1 MSSFQLPSQNPLGP
15 TQNPMSAG
23 SRYLSSP
30 NQNVYSGLQG
40 QRQKQMEQIGGF
52 ASRGLSLEQQVDQVA
67 QECAQYP
74 EGSVQ
79 KQDCMRRLGEIV
91 QRRDVAAKA
100 IQDVTLPERKKTEN
114 PMNKPSAPAD
124 KSYDSVED
132 IRAKGAAG
140 GYGVSTGTATPT
152 PAATS
157 ATPAAAPAAAPTATP
172 ATSSGYADRVTDL
185 QAKEKTLLE
194 QLDKERTAY
203 QELIAM
209 GGVDRGVLRASELRI
224 NNLMS
229 QLREVSGS
237 IARNERANRQEIEKT
252 KKAEEH
258 AAWLSERRARV
269 AAKNAPPAADRS
281 YDSIEEIRGRAGY
294 GTTAPTPAPSS
305 APEMTRIAP
314 GMTGTQFG
322 PMLGKFSPTSAGQ
335 PDPYAQ
341 ALYNGEI
348 TPEQYRRLTEGSEQ
362 PGVSD
367 YENAINVMTGH
378 GQYQG
383 GRLPAMID
391 TGTREGYANVPGT
404 PNFRLP
410 ANQMQPMSRPASTQD
425 AAMVS
430 QPRGFDMRGTYP
442 QSVGASEMQ
451 RFRDQGLMPNP
462 QQSLDALNMAEAR
475 LASTQIGPAE
485 AIELQRIR
493 ELKQRLVQQMV
504 NGAPT
509 PNVNQRGLSF

>member
-1 MSSFQLPSQNPLGP
+1 
-15 TQNPMSAG
+15 
-23 SRYLSSP
+23 
-30 NQNVYSGLQG
+30 
-40 QRQKQMEQIGGF
+40 MEQMRGM

-74 EGSVQ
+74 EDSVQ
-79 KQDCMRRLGEIV
+79 KQDCMRRLAEIV
-91 QRRDVAAKA
+91 QRRDAAAKS
-100 IQDVTLPERKKTEN
+100 IKDVTIPERKKKTEN
-114 PMNKPSAPAD
+114 PMGKPDAPAD

-140 GYGVSTGTATPT
+140 GYGVSTGAATPT
-152 PAATS
+152 PAATPS
-157 ATPAAAPAAAPTATP
+157 APAAAPAAASAATP
-172 ATSSGYADRVTDL
+172 AASTVYADRVTEL
-185 QAKEKTLLE
+185 QAKEKNLLE

-224 NNLMS
+224 GNLMS
-229 QLREVSGS
+229 QIQEVSGS
-237 IARNERANRQEIEKT
+237 ISRNERANRQETEKA
-252 KKAEEH
+252 KKAEQH
-258 AAWLSERRARV
+258 SAWLSERRARV

-281 YDSIEEIRGRAGY
+281 YDSVEEIRGRAGY
-294 GTTAPTPAPSS
+294 GTTAPTS
-305 APEMTRIAP
+305 APAAEMTRITP

-335 PDPYAQ
+335 PDPYVQ

-367 YENAINVMTGH
+367 QENAINIMTGH

-383 GRLPAMID
+383 GRLPAMIN
-391 TGTREGYANVPGT
+391 TGTREGYANVPGS

-410 ANQMQPMSRPASTQD
+410 ANQMQPMSRPAPTQD

-430 QPRGFDMRGTYP
+430 QPRSFDMRGTYP
-442 QSVGASEMQ
+442 QSVGASEAQ
-451 RFRDQGLMPNP
+451 RFRDEGLMPNP
-462 QQSLDALNMAEAR
+462 QQALDALNMAEAR
-475 LASTQIGPAE
+475 LTSTQIGPAE

-493 ELKQRLVQQMV
+493 ELKQRLVQQMM
-504 NGAPT
+504 NRAPT

>member
-40 QRQKQMEQIGGF
+40 QRQKQMEQMRGM

-67 QECAQYP
+67 QECTQYP
-74 EGSVQ
+74 EDSVQ
-79 KQDCMRRLGEIV
+79 KQDCMRRLAEIV
-91 QRRDVAAKA
+91 QRRDAAAKS

-114 PMNKPSAPAD
+114 PMDNPSASAD

-140 GYGVSTGTATPT
+140 GYGVTTGA
-152 PAATS
+152 
-157 ATPAAAPAAAPTATP
+157 ATPAAAPAAPAATP
-172 ATSSGYADRVTDL
+172 AAAPAANTKVDTSYADRVTDL
-185 QAKEKTLLE
+185 QAKEKNLLD

-224 NNLMS
+224 SDLMS

-269 AAKNAPPAADRS
+269 AAKNASPAADRS

-294 GTTAPTPAPSS
+294 GTTAPTSASAS
-305 APEMTRIAP
+305 APEMTRITP

-367 YENAINVMTGH
+367 QENAINIMTGH

-383 GRLPAMID
+383 GRLPAMIN
-391 TGTREGYANVPGT
+391 TGTREGYANVPGS

-410 ANQMQPMSRPASTQD
+410 ANQMQPMSRPTPTQN

-442 QSVGASEMQ
+442 QSVGASEAQ
-451 RFRDQGLMPNP
+451 RFRDEGLMPNP
-462 QQSLDALNMAEAR
+462 QQALDALNMAEAR
-475 LASTQIGPAE
+475 LSSTQIGPAE

-493 ELKQRLVQQMV
+493 ELKQRLVQQMM
-504 NGAPT
+504 NRAPT

>member
-1 MSSFQLPSQNPLGP
+1 
-15 TQNPMSAG
+15 
-23 SRYLSSP
+23 
-30 NQNVYSGLQG
+30 
-40 QRQKQMEQIGGF
+40 MEQMRGM
-52 ASRGLSLEQQVDQVA
+52 ARRGLSLEQQVDQVA

-74 EGSVQ
+74 EDSVQ

-91 QRRDVAAKA
+91 QRRDAAAKS
-100 IQDVTLPERKKTEN
+100 IKDVTLPDRNKTEN
-114 PMNKPSAPAD
+114 PMGKPDAPAD

-140 GYGVSTGTATPT
+140 GYGVSTGAATP
-152 PAATS
+152 S
-157 ATPAAAPAAAPTATP
+157 TPAAAPAAASAATP
-172 ATSSGYADRVTDL
+172 AASGGYADRVTEL
-185 QAKEKTLLE
+185 QAKEKNLLE

-224 NNLMS
+224 SDLMS
-229 QLREVSGS
+229 QLRGISGDIS
-237 IARNERANRQEIEKT
+237 RYERANRQETEKA
-252 KKAEEH
+252 KKAEQHE
-258 AAWLSERRARV
+258 AWLSERRARV

-281 YDSIEEIRGRAGY
+281 YDPVEEIRGRAGY
-294 GTTAPTPAPSS
+294 GTTAPATAP
-305 APEMTRIAP
+305 APEMTRITP

-335 PDPYAQ
+335 PDPYVQ

-367 YENAINVMTGH
+367 QENAINIMTGH

-383 GRLPAMID
+383 GRLPAMIN
-391 TGTREGYANVPGT
+391 TGTREGYANVPGS

-410 ANQMQPMSRPASTQD
+410 ANQMQPMNRPAPTQD

-430 QPRGFDMRGTYP
+430 QPRSFDTRGTYP
-442 QSVGASEMQ
+442 QSVGASEAQ
-451 RFRDQGLMPNP
+451 RFRDEGLMPNP
-462 QQSLDALNMAEAR
+462 QQALEALNMAEAR
-475 LASTQIGPAE
+475 MTLGQIGPAE

-493 ELKQRLVQQMV
+493 ELKRRLIEDM
-504 NGAPT
+504 ASR
-509 PNVNQRGLSF
+509 QRGIF